1 MKRLFSTILLLIT
14 ITGTILADGISFV
27 TSAPRSVV
35 VGQQFRISYKVNR
48 LKVAEPTIPEI
59 EGFRILT
66 GPHRSTQTSMQ
77 MVNGET
83 TTSQSVTFTYTL
95 LAEKEGDYTIP
106 AATIVVEGEKTTSN
120 EVKIKVL
127 PADQRG
133 NSSSQNSNNNRGIS
147 SSSESTYISND
158 DLFIKASL
166 SKAKVYEQEAV
177 LLTYKV
183 YSAVNLTNL
192 DFPTP
197 DLKGFHIQEVELPKE
212 KHFELEHYNGRNYQT
227 LIWRQFVLFPQQSG
241 KIEIPSLTFEGV
253 VAVQTR
259 RSMDPFEMMFNGG
272 PSYVEVKKSLKTNSL
287 KLNVEKLPTNR
298 PANFSGGVGKFSI
311 SSSINNTDLKTN
323 EEITLKVVVK
333 GVGNM
338 KLIGNPEVEFPSEF
352 EVYDPIISNKFS
364 LQNNG
369 FSGEKIYEYVIT
381 PRASGTYTIPAAKLS
396 YFDTTTGSY
405 RTVETESYTLNI
417 EKGKESQTTTI
428 SSYIGKE
435 KGKVLGSDIRHIKLG
450 EDAGV
455 KDNRVLFGSFI
466 YLLSYIIP
474 LMIFIG
480 YIITYRRKMA
490 ENSNLELVRNKKAN
504 KVAVKRLKIAHKLL
518 KENRKN
524 EFYDEIL
531 KTIWGYLSDKLSIPL
546 SQLSKENIVTEL
558 KNKGVNEAMTSGIM
572 ELLNEGEYARYAP
585 GNADATMDRIYS
597 NAIEIISKMEN
608 SIKR

>member
-147 SSSESTYISND
+147 SSSESTNISND

-455 KDNRVLFGSFI
+455 NDNRVLFGSFI

-531 KTIWGYLSDKLSIPL
+531 KTIWGYLSDKLSIPV

-585 GNADATMDRIYS
+585 GNTDATMDRIYS

>member
-147 SSSESTYISND
+147 SSSESTNISND

-381 PRASGTYTIPAAKLS
+381 SRASGTYTIPAAKLS

-531 KTIWGYLSDKLSIPL
+531 KTIWGYLSDKLSIPV

-585 GNADATMDRIYS
+585 GNADATMDKIYS

>member
-1 MKRLFSTILLLIT
+1 
-14 ITGTILADGISFV
+14 
-27 TSAPRSVV
+27 
-35 VGQQFRISYKVNR
+35 
-48 LKVAEPTIPEI
+48 
-59 EGFRILT
+59 
-66 GPHRSTQTSMQ
+66 
-77 MVNGET
+77 
-83 TTSQSVTFTYTL
+83 
-95 LAEKEGDYTIP
+95 
-106 AATIVVEGEKTTSN
+106 
-120 EVKIKVL
+120 
-127 PADQRG
+127 
-133 NSSSQNSNNNRGIS
+133 
-147 SSSESTYISND
+147 
-158 DLFIKASL
+158 
-166 SKAKVYEQEAV
+166 
-177 LLTYKV
+177 
-183 YSAVNLTNL
+183 
-192 DFPTP
+192 
-197 DLKGFHIQEVELPKE
+197 
-212 KHFELEHYNGRNYQT
+212 
-227 LIWRQFVLFPQQSG
+227 
-241 KIEIPSLTFEGV
+241 
-253 VAVQTR
+253 
-259 RSMDPFEMMFNGG
+259 MDPFEMMFNGG

-338 KLIGNPEVEFPSEF
+338 KLIGNLEVEFPSEF

-480 YIITYRRKMA
+480 YIIT
-490 ENSNLELVRNKKAN
+490 
-504 KVAVKRLKIAHKLL
+504 I
-518 KENRKN
+518 
-524 EFYDEIL
+524 I
-531 KTIWGYLSDKLSIPL
+531 IWIF
-546 SQLSKENIVTEL
+546 
-558 KNKGVNEAMTSGIM
+558 
-572 ELLNEGEYARYAP
+572 
-585 GNADATMDRIYS
+585 
-597 NAIEIISKMEN
+597 
-608 SIKR
+608 